1 MQKRNGTVGTINN
14 MHDTNTHAPASGC
27 ASAAPTRP
35 RRHPWLPTRALK
47 EKYYL
52 SRWMPNHIWL
62 GPHLYKVHIVYIP
75 IEYNGLVL
83 LHSNICY
90 HWNWSIILLN
100 FCITFTGSSTNQKL
114 HYVKSTLQTWR
125 YVKSALESTFWN
137 KNTKSLFQSQLLSQ
151 LRSRFQTGKS
161 RFQSRLWRRP
171 FIKNIS
177 LYFRDFTFY
186 VYYLLF
192 ELYYYSHQYLV
203 SQVSFTPWT

>member
-27 ASAAPTRP
+27 DSASPTRP
-35 RRHPWLPTRALK
+35 RRNPWLPTRTLK

-62 GPHLYKVHIVYIP
+62 GPHLYEVHIFWLIREFPCFQYCP
-75 IEYNGLVL
+75 QHMYNGLVL

-90 HWNWSIILLN
+90 HWNWIIILLN
-100 FCITFTGSSTNQKL
+100 FCITFIGSCTNQKL

-137 KNTKSLFQSQLLSQ
+137 KNTKSLFQSQLWSR

-161 RFQSRLWRRP
+161 RFQSRLRRRP

-177 LYFRDFTFY
+177 
-186 VYYLLF
+186 
-192 ELYYYSHQYLV
+192 H
-203 SQVSFTPWT
+203 